1 MKRIIAVIALAMGI
15 AAVASAQPRAVGIR
29 LGAAASATY
38 QHYVPNAMSLM
49 KAENAFVTG
58 DLDINITKPYGLSLV
73 GTYDLL
79 NPFNTR
85 IPWSYYGNWNWHLG
99 AGLGLGYGSMAN
111 YHENLINPDNVI
123 GRYDANFHIGIV
135 ARVGVEYEL
144 EFPMTVGL
152 EWRPTF
158 GPAFNWGSTKYKD
171 GSGTYYHS
179 DYSNVGFSGN
189 ALWQGALAIS
199 VKYRF

>member
-1 MKRIIAVIALAMGI
+1 MRKLIAVIALALGI
-15 AAVASAQPRAVGIR
+15 SAVAAAQPRAVGVR

-38 QHYVPNAMSLM
+38 QHYVPNAMSFM

-58 DLDINITKPYGLSLV
+58 DLDINITSPFGFSLA

-99 AGLGLGYGSMAN
+99 AGLGLGYGSMADYHQSIIDPTKVLGQ
-111 YHENLINPDNVI
+111 YHE
-123 GRYDANFHIGIV
+123 NFHIGIA

-144 EFPMTVGL
+144 EFPMTVGV

-158 GPAFNWGSTKYKD
+158 GPSFYWDATKYKD
-171 GSGTYYHS
+171 DSGSYYNR
-179 DYSNVGFSGN
+179 DNSNVGFSSN
-189 ALWQGALAIS
+189 ALWQGALAVT